1 MPAPRQ
7 AAVSP
12 APPTEPAQAVDTPR
26 QTPPPGVARPGTSMS
41 SAARRLDEEVDEL
54 KAQLEE
60 HKRLRE
66 QHVAELETKL
76 LNSEKEVQK
85 MRTDL
90 MLGLEAAAKRA
101 EEATATVQQQE
112 EEVSDIVLH
121 MEQTGKMS
129 EGAAKMALK
138 VQEELRSTRSNL
150 QGELKAELS
159 RLAEDLRREISQG
172 LAELVA
178 RLSETE
184 AAVRQ
189 SGKADLGRLAEE
201 IHSELLV
208 GLGRGEAMAKKAE
221 ESARQHIDA
230 AVQQLSEARAAE
242 TGVLVQQCMDS
253 TAASAAQVAELRLQ
267 LDESAKVAGSAA
279 ELAAQVGGELQS
291 SRAAMQGELQAEEAT
306 QQWIGTAVQEQEKAR
321 AAEVAQLT
329 LQVEESARVAGSAA
343 EMAARAGDE
352 LKASSAT
359 LQEELQAELARLAE
373 EMRGEQSAGLERLS
387 DSLGA
392 EAMEA
397 ASRQANTADRAA
409 EMAAK
414 ALEELE
420 TTRSALQE
428 ELQRELVHAAEEFR
442 DELSLG
448 LEGLASRLGEETAAA
463 AGRAEESAR
472 QRSDAIAARL
482 KEDLRAEADAREA
495 RALEALRAEFAS
507 ERDVRDAESADAA
520 RELRAACAAAAG
532 AQTSFVEWSIPDCL
546 RQLAPPPERLP
557 PLEAAGPW
565 AALREEDAAR
575 RWLSPPFEAAGASGL
590 QLELCTRRRA
600 GDGSPR
606 KGSPRSGGSPRGE
619 SMSPRLASS
628 ADGGAGSQECSAFLH
643 APPGLALEFR
653 LFIGGE
659 SLSLAHSFGDG
670 ASGRCGSEQLGAL
683 GEHVG
688 PDGSLQLGVEILR
701 ATRERTAAAPEGAD
715 LAGALVARSCVSHRP
730 QEAAAGAAGGQRV
743 RRVQWRVERESALLQ
758 RYSRGEAMRSAVFE
772 AGGVQGLQM
781 VFYPK
786 GCEGAKEG
794 FCSLFLSHPHWANVR
809 CWLRA
814 GQWRREGRQE
824 LAGRQELLGRVNF
837 CRLQDCLDPG
847 SSVVELAMEVQEPR
861 ATTKTMLAREASAL
875 GGPRG

>member
-1 MPAPRQ
+1 
-7 AAVSP
+7 
-12 APPTEPAQAVDTPR
+12 
-26 QTPPPGVARPGTSMS
+26 
-41 SAARRLDEEVDEL
+41 
-54 KAQLEE
+54 
-60 HKRLRE
+60 
-66 QHVAELETKL
+66 
-76 LNSEKEVQK
+76 

-291 SRAAMQGELQAEEAT
+291 SRAAMQGELQAGLGRLAEELRGELSLGLESLASRLGSEAAARQAQAEEAT